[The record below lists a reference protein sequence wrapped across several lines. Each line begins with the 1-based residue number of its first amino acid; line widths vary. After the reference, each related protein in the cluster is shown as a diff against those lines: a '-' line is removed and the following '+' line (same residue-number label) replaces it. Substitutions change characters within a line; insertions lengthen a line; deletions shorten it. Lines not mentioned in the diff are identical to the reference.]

1 MDFTVHP
8 AGTRP
13 QLPKKRSKA
22 LSKPNKFSLRT
33 ILPAAACVATLS
45 MASTSVEAVAQESP
59 LTAIISEIS
68 QREADIN
75 RINLEIGNL
84 REAVNQALVD
94 LHDAQSLAEQARRGA
109 HEARQRLDETQAE
122 VEKAQ
127 DELDQLSRSAYRATG
142 ANGSPVHA
150 DADARKDSLDR
161 QTYLRKESEE
171 KQRALE
177 ELQRART
184 EAANNESTLRQA
196 SRLADDRATAAE
208 EAETHARAT
217 LESSVTSL
225 ETQLAQRD
233 AVSAEL
239 SQAQNELVEHRPEA
253 ASALG
258 IETQSQPSPAGEQAE
273 ASVSTDATDSTETKD
288 AVAAR
293 NGAPDAGQD
302 AQTNSS
308 SESASPAS
316 TEASEA
322 HGGEPSA
329 SSPDSTPESS
339 TEASESAAAKI
350 GETTTSKAAEE
361 HGAAVDSDVTPDS
374 GDTEDRDNGED
385 GAPAAPTPPSLEDFS
400 NPDTVQAALDAFAEA
415 VGQTQAEHTS
425 FDSPYTESAAT
436 EENDDSTSGS
446 ESEGI
451 AAPSSSDS
459 ADAAVTET
467 DKEQGTNVA
476 GVLPEVEDAKQ
487 VTDSLRGSDTASD
500 GNREQQIEAVIA
512 RAESQIGTP
521 YVWGG
526 GDANG
531 ATMGLDGQGYNG
543 KAGYDCSGL
552 VLYAYSGAGVSLPHY
567 TGYQYQRGTQIPVDE
582 AERGDLL
589 FWGDGGSQHVAI
601 YLGDGMMLEA
611 PQTGMNVQKTAV
623 RRNGL
628 APMAV
633 RLI

>member
-13 QLPKKRSKA
+13 QLPQKRSKA

-45 MASTSVEAVAQESP
+45 MASASVEAVAQESP

-68 QREADIN
+68 QHEADIN

-150 DADARKDSLDR
+150 GADARKDSLDR

-171 KQRALE
+171 KQRAIE
-177 ELQRART
+177 DLQRVRT
-184 EAANNESTLRQA
+184 AAANNESTLRQA

-208 EAETHARAT
+208 EAETRARAT

-258 IETQSQPSPAGEQAE
+258 NETQSQPSPAGEQAE
-273 ASVSTDATDSTETKD
+273 ASVSTDSTNSKD
-288 AVAAR
+288 ADAAR
-293 NGAPDAGQD
+293 NGALDAGQD

-350 GETTTSKAAEE
+350 GETTTSKGAEE

-374 GDTEDRDNGED
+374 GDTKDRDNGED
-385 GAPAAPTPPSLEDFS
+385 GTPGAPTPPSLEDFS

-459 ADAAVTET
+459 ADDAVTET
-467 DKEQGTNVA
+467 DEEQGTNVA

-531 ATMGLDGQGYNG
+531 ATMGLDGKGYNG

>member
-45 MASTSVEAVAQESP
+45 MASTSMEAVAQESP

-171 KQRALE
+171 KQRAIE
-177 ELQRART
+177 DLQRVRT
-184 EAANNESTLRQA
+184 AAANNESTLRQA

-322 HGGEPSA
+322 LGGEPSA
-329 SSPDSTPESS
+329 SSSDSTPESS
-339 TEASESAAAKI
+339 TETSESAAAKI
-350 GETTTSKAAEE
+350 GETTTSKGAEE

-374 GDTEDRDNGED
+374 GDTKDRDNGED
-385 GAPAAPTPPSLEDFS
+385 GTPGAPTPPSLEDFS

-467 DKEQGTNVA
+467 DEEQGTNVA

-531 ATMGLDGQGYNG
+531 ATMGLDGKGYNG